1 MLIQQKLETL
11 DILSSN
17 EKEVAQYLLLNKEN
31 IKHLSITE
39 ISKETFTSPS
49 TTVRLAQK
57 LGYDGW
63 KELKEAFYEEMKY
76 LESHFIEIDP
86 NIPFTEKN
94 TMQDI
99 SGIIASLLKDAIEDT
114 YELLQHDDLQK
125 AVLALNK
132 AENIY
137 IFAIT
142 NTASI
147 TYDFQYKMKYLY
159 KKIHIID
166 NPELF
171 AFTLPTIKK
180 NDCCLM
186 ISYSGETF
194 EIFRIGSYLKKRH
207 FTAISITSIGDNSL
221 LHMTDYHFYISTR
234 EKLSSKIGHYV
245 SNESIHYILDVLYSC
260 VFSLNYQ
267 ENMTSKLKITKEID
281 FERFSSTSILQEDD
295 NLTET
300 KEK

>member
-1 MLIQQKLETL
+1 MLIQQKLEEL
-11 DILSSN
+11 DTLSSN
-17 EKEVAQYLLLNKEN
+17 EKEVAQFLLAHKNN

-39 ISKETFTSPS
+39 ISKQTFTSPS

-57 LGYDGW
+57 LGYYGW
-63 KELKEAFYEEMKY
+63 KELKEAFYEETKY
-76 LESHFIEIDP
+76 LESHFMEIDP
-86 NIPFTEKN
+86 NQKN
-94 TMQDI
+94 TIQDI
-99 SGIIASLLKDAIEDT
+99 SGIMASLLKNTIDDTHNLLEHDA
-114 YELLQHDDLQK
+114 LQK
-125 AVLALNK
+125 AVLALNE
-132 AENIY
+132 ADSIY

-159 KKIHIID
+159 KKVYIID

-171 AFTLPTIKK
+171 AFTFPTIKK

-194 EIFRIGSYLKKRH
+194 SIFHLDHYLKNRVFK
-207 FTAISITSIGDNSL
+207 AISVTSIGDNSL
-221 LHMTDYHFYISTR
+221 LHMTDHHLYISTR

-260 VFSLNYQ
+260 LFSLNYQ
-267 ENMTSKLKITKEID
+267 ENIKKKFDFAKTID
-281 FERFSSTSILQEDD
+281 YERSSSTSVLQEKDD
-295 NLTET
+295 KNHV
-300 KEK
+300 

>member
-1 MLIQQKLETL
+1 MLIQQKLETSSN
-11 DILSSN
+11 LSSN
-17 EKEVAQYLLLNKEN
+17 EKEVAQFLLSNKEN

-39 ISKETFTSPS
+39 ISKNTFTSPS

-57 LGYDGW
+57 LGYNGW

-76 LESHFIEIDP
+76 LKSHFIEINP
-86 NIPFTEKN
+86 NIPFTKKN
-94 TMQDI
+94 TIQDI

-114 YELLQHDDLQK
+114 HELLQHDDLQK

-132 AENIY
+132 ADNIY

-159 KKIHIID
+159 KKVHIID

-171 AFTLPTIKK
+171 SFTLPIIKK
-180 NDCCLM
+180 DDCCLL

-194 EIFRIGSYLKKRH
+194 EIFHLGNYLRKRH

-221 LHMTDYHFYISTR
+221 LHMTDYHLYISTR

-260 VFSLNYQ
+260 IFSLNYQ
-267 ENMTSKLKITKEID
+267 DNMTLKLKLTKEID
-281 FERFSSTSILQEDD
+281 YERTSSTSILQED
-295 NLTET
+295 NEI
-300 KEK
+300 

>member
-11 DILSSN
+11 DIFSSN
-17 EKEVAQYLLLNKEN
+17 EKEVAQFLLFNKEN

-39 ISKETFTSPS
+39 ISKRTFTSPS

-63 KELKEAFYEEMKY
+63 KELKEAFYEEIKY
-76 LESHFIEIDP
+76 LKSHFHEIDP
-86 NIPFTEKN
+86 NIPFTK
-94 TMQDI
+94 THTLQDI
-99 SGIIASLLKDAIEDT
+99 SGIIASLLKDAIQDT
-114 YELLQHDDLQK
+114 HELLHHDDLQK

-132 AENIY
+132 ADNIY

-159 KKIHIID
+159 KKVHIID

-171 AFTLPTIKK
+171 AFTLPTVKK
-180 NDCCLM
+180 DDCCLF

-194 EIFRIGSYLKKRH
+194 EIFRLGLYLRKRH

-221 LHMTDYHFYISTR
+221 LHMTDYHLYIATR

-260 VFSLNYQ
+260 LFSLDYQ
-267 ENMTSKLKITKEID
+267 NNMELKLKITKEID
-281 FERFSSTSILQEDD
+281 FERSSSTSILQEDD
-295 NLTET
+295 S
-300 KEK
+300 

>member
-1 MLIQQKLETL
+1 MLIQQKLETSSN
-11 DILSSN
+11 LSSN
-17 EKEVAQYLLLNKEN
+17 EKEVAQFLLSNKEN

-39 ISKETFTSPS
+39 ISKNTFTSPS

-76 LESHFIEIDP
+76 LESHFIEINP
-86 NIPFTEKN
+86 NTPFTKKN
-94 TMQDI
+94 TIQDI

-114 YELLQHDDLQK
+114 HELLQHDDLQK

-132 AENIY
+132 ADNIY

-159 KKIHIID
+159 KKVHIID

-180 NDCCLM
+180 DDCCLL

-194 EIFRIGSYLKKRH
+194 EIFHLGNYLRKRH

-221 LHMTDYHFYISTR
+221 LHMTDYHLYISTR

-260 VFSLNYQ
+260 IFSLNYQ
-267 ENMTSKLKITKEID
+267 DNMTLKLKLTKEID
-281 FERFSSTSILQEDD
+281 YERTSSTSILQED
-295 NLTET
+295 NEI
-300 KEK
+300 

>member
-1 MLIQQKLETL
+1 MLIQQKLERQEL
-11 DILSSN
+11 FSSN
-17 EKEVAQYLLLNKEN
+17 EKEVAQFLLNNKDN
-31 IKHLSITE
+31 IKNLSITQ

-114 YELLQHDDLQK
+114 HELLQHDDLQK

-132 AENIY
+132 ADNIY

-159 KKIHIID
+159 KKVHIID

-180 NDCCLM
+180 DDCCLL

-194 EIFRIGSYLKKRH
+194 EIFHLGNYLRKRH
-207 FTAISITSIGDNSL
+207 FTVISITSIGDNSL
-221 LHMTDYHFYISTR
+221 LHMTDYHLYISTR

-260 VFSLNYQ
+260 IFSLNYQ
-267 ENMTSKLKITKEID
+267 DNMTLKLKLTKEID
-281 FERFSSTSILQEDD
+281 YERTSSTSILQED
-295 NLTET
+295 NEI
-300 KEK
+300 

>member
-1 MLIQQKLETL
+1 MLIQQKLETSSN
-11 DILSSN
+11 LSSN
-17 EKEVAQYLLLNKEN
+17 EKEVAQFLLSNKEN

-39 ISKETFTSPS
+39 ISKNTFTSPS

-76 LESHFIEIDP
+76 LESHFIEINP
-86 NIPFTEKN
+86 NIPFTKKN
-94 TMQDI
+94 TIQDI

-114 YELLQHDDLQK
+114 HELLQHDDLQK

-132 AENIY
+132 ADNIY

-159 KKIHIID
+159 KKVHIID

-171 AFTLPTIKK
+171 AFTLPIIKK
-180 NDCCLM
+180 DDCCLL

-194 EIFRIGSYLKKRH
+194 EIFHLGNYLRKRH

-221 LHMTDYHFYISTR
+221 LHMTDYHLYISTR

-260 VFSLNYQ
+260 IFSLNYQ
-267 ENMTSKLKITKEID
+267 DNMTLKLKLTKEID
-281 FERFSSTSILQEDD
+281 YERTSSTSILQED
-295 NLTET
+295 NEI
-300 KEK
+300 

>member
-1 MLIQQKLETL
+1 MLIQQKLETSSN
-11 DILSSN
+11 LSSN
-17 EKEVAQYLLLNKEN
+17 EKEVAQFLLSNKEN

-39 ISKETFTSPS
+39 ISKNTFTSPS

-76 LESHFIEIDP
+76 LESHFIEINP
-86 NIPFTEKN
+86 NIPFTKKN
-94 TMQDI
+94 TIQDI

-114 YELLQHDDLQK
+114 HELLQHDDLQK

-132 AENIY
+132 ADNIY

-159 KKIHIID
+159 KKVHIID

-171 AFTLPTIKK
+171 VFTLPTIKK
-180 NDCCLM
+180 DDCCLL

-194 EIFRIGSYLKKRH
+194 EIFHLGNYLRKRH

-221 LHMTDYHFYISTR
+221 LHMTDYHLYISTR

-260 VFSLNYQ
+260 IFSLNYQ
-267 ENMTSKLKITKEID
+267 DNMTLKLKLTKEID
-281 FERFSSTSILQEDD
+281 YERTSSTSILQED
-295 NLTET
+295 NEI
-300 KEK
+300 

>member
-1 MLIQQKLETL
+1 MLIQQLLETSDL
-11 DILSSN
+11 FSSN
-17 EKEVAQYLLLNKEN
+17 EKEVAQYLLSHKED
-31 IKHLSITE
+31 IKSLSITD

-57 LGYDGW
+57 LGYNGW
-63 KELKEAFYEEMKY
+63 KELKEAFYDEIRY
-76 LESHFIEIDP
+76 LESHFTEIDP
-86 NIPFTEKN
+86 NIPFSQKN

-99 SGIIASLLKDAIEDT
+99 SGIIASLLKDSIDDT
-114 YELLQHDDLQK
+114 HDLLEHDALQK
-125 AVLALNK
+125 TVLALNQ
-132 AENIY
+132 ADNIY

-159 KKIHIID
+159 KKVHIVD

-171 AFTLPTIKK
+171 AFTIPTIKK

-194 EIFRIGSYLKKRH
+194 NIFHLDVLLKNRPFK
-207 FTAISITSIGDNSL
+207 AISITSIGDNSL
-221 LHMTDYHFYISTR
+221 LHMTDYHLYISTR

-260 VFSLNYQ
+260 LFSLNYKD
-267 ENMTSKLKITKEID
+267 NLDSKLALTKIID
-281 FERFSSTSILQEDD
+281 SDRSSSTSILQENDID
-295 NLTET
+295 KKSYND
-300 KEK
+300 